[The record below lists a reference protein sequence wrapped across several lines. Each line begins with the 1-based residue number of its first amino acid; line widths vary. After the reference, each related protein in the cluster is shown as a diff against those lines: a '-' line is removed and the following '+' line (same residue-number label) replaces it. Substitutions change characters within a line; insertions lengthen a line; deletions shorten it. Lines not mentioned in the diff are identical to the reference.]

1 MNTHTR
7 LMHSRIKLTKAQR
20 NNLKIVLKS
29 FFFQQI
35 TPHKEEHFRCKFV
48 KTLSDSQRSGYTYYA
63 NWEAK
68 GLSFPIGTGV
78 WGSQTIRLN
87 ATQFKPL
94 TQLFLHSQHP
104 KLRQSSSSYM
114 ELDWS
119 KVHMVENVLPLI
131 VEAQTEANKLME
143 KRHVSDTRDHD
154 FIIRMIKKYRLR
166 SKDLSGSRY
175 ANGKKLRE
183 YHYENGHVVFNRN
196 EMDMLYRCSDRVV
209 IEVDSV
215 TLPEECTYVGR
226 YDIS

>member
-1 MNTHTR
+1 
-7 LMHSRIKLTKAQR
+7 
-20 NNLKIVLKS
+20 
-29 FFFQQI
+29 
-35 TPHKEEHFRCKFV
+35 
-48 KTLSDSQRSGYTYYA
+48 
-63 NWEAK
+63 
-68 GLSFPIGTGV
+68 
-78 WGSQTIRLN
+78 
-87 ATQFKPL
+87 
-94 TQLFLHSQHP
+94 
-104 KLRQSSSSYM
+104 
-114 ELDWS
+114 
-119 KVHMVENVLPLI
+119 MVENVLDLI
-131 VEAQTEANKLME
+131 VDAQFEANALME
-143 KRHVSDTRDHD
+143 KRYVSDTRDHD